1 MCPPSWQLLRMN
13 KNTTRGELTLTV
25 KDKIENL
32 QGPILV
38 LGASG
43 FIGANLFR
51 TLLSIRNDVY
61 GTASR
66 LPAWRLRNVRRENT
80 LVTDLLIDSNVDT
93 MLEHIKPR
101 TIFDCVAYGAYS
113 FETDAQLIYQ
123 TNFNLASR
131 LFSRLEHRKLS
142 CYIHAGSSSE
152 YGDNSAGPI
161 EAAPTRPNSDYAV
174 SKVAAANLIYFYGK
188 KRGVPCINL
197 RLYSVYGPMEDSSRL
212 IPNVIRHGL
221 EGKYPP
227 LVDPSISRDFIYVD
241 DVSESFI

>member
-1 MCPPSWQLLRMN
+1 MN

-80 LVTDLLIDSNVDT
+80 LVTDLLIDSNLDT

-113 FETDAQLIYQ
+113 FETNKFQSGLTPFQ
-123 TNFNLASR
+123 
-131 LFSRLEHRKLS
+131 
-142 CYIHAGSSSE
+142 
-152 YGDNSAGPI
+152 
-161 EAAPTRPNSDYAV
+161 
-174 SKVAAANLIYFYGK
+174 
-188 KRGVPCINL
+188 
-197 RLYSVYGPMEDSSRL
+197 SSRTSETFML
-212 IPNVIRHGL
+212 
-221 EGKYPP
+221 YPCGE
-227 LVDPSISRDFIYVD
+227 LV
-241 DVSESFI
+241 